1 MPPQDSTVDNSD
13 LNNGDFLFE
22 QGGSRASLVSLH
34 PSAAATTIL
43 WDAFINNVDPLLKI
57 LHVPTF
63 ENEMW
68 EATRNLQTI
77 PSGME
82 ALMFAIYTISVAS
95 MSTTECEKSFG
106 IVKSV
111 LFARF
116 ESAVKKAFVRAGVL
130 VSTDFRLV
138 QAIVIWLVSTTF
150 EGVRSR

>member
-1 MPPQDSTVDNSD
+1 MDNSD
-13 LNNGDFLFE
+13 PNSGDFLFE
-22 QGGSRASLVSLH
+22 QRGSRASLASFH
-34 PSAAATTIL
+34 PSAADKVML

-57 LHVPTF
+57 LHIPTF

-68 EATRNLQTI
+68 EATRNTETI

-95 MSTTECEKSFG
+95 MPAAECEKSFG
-106 IVKSV
+106 IAKSI

-116 ESAVKKAFVRAGVL
+116 ESAVKKAFVKAGIL

-138 QAIVIWLVSTTF
+138 QAIVIWLVSLT
-150 EGVRSR
+150 